1 MMVAKRQRKGKVHK
15 NGTKENPW
23 TRVRT
28 SGETK
33 HATFL
38 ASPICIGQAQ
48 GGGDKMYKKRKPRWM
63 EALPLGSACPHAS
76 RVYFPLLGQIKLSCN
91 SGTPFQIF
99 AMARQNRG
107 NYTLPQHICCHDLD
121 VTWMKQH
128 QLSPSK
134 AETKP
139 NRSPILQKL
148 TLWKLNAKETQ
159 HSGSDKKPSM
169 LTLG

>member
-1 MMVAKRQRKGKVHK
+1 M
-15 NGTKENPW
+15 
-23 TRVRT
+23 RT
-28 SGETK
+28 SGETT

-48 GGGDKMYKKRKPRWM
+48 GRGDKTYKKRKPRWID
-63 EALPLGSACPHAS
+63 ALPLGSACPHAS
-76 RVYFPLLGQIKLSCN
+76 RVYFPLLGRIKLSCN

-128 QLSPSK
+128 QLSPSEE
-134 AETKP
+134 ETKH
-139 NRSPILQKL
+139 NRSPTWQKL
-148 TLWKLNAKETQ
+148 TLWKPDAKETQ
-159 HSGSDKKPSM
+159 HNGSDKKPSM
-169 LTLG
+169 LKLG

>member
-48 GGGDKMYKKRKPRWM
+48 GGGDKTYKKRKPRPFLWGR
-63 EALPLGSACPHAS
+63 LPSCLEGVLCFACE
-76 RVYFPLLGQIKLSCN
+76 IKL
-91 SGTPFQIF
+91 
-99 AMARQNRG
+99 
-107 NYTLPQHICCHDLD
+107 
-121 VTWMKQH
+121 
-128 QLSPSK
+128 
-134 AETKP
+134 
-139 NRSPILQKL
+139 
-148 TLWKLNAKETQ
+148 
-159 HSGSDKKPSM
+159 
-169 LTLG
+169 

>member
-48 GGGDKMYKKRKPRWM
+48 GGGDKTYKKRKPRQI
-63 EALPLGSACPHAS
+63 EASPLGLAHTHAS
-76 RVYFPLLGQIKLSCN
+76 RVYFACGIKL
-91 SGTPFQIF
+91 
-99 AMARQNRG
+99 
-107 NYTLPQHICCHDLD
+107 
-121 VTWMKQH
+121 
-128 QLSPSK
+128 
-134 AETKP
+134 
-139 NRSPILQKL
+139 
-148 TLWKLNAKETQ
+148 
-159 HSGSDKKPSM
+159 
-169 LTLG
+169 

>member
-1 MMVAKRQRKGKVHK
+1 M
-15 NGTKENPW
+15 
-23 TRVRT
+23 RT

-38 ASPICIGQAQ
+38 ASPIGIGQAQ
-48 GGGDKMYKKRKPRWM
+48 GRGDKTYKKRKPRWID
-63 EALPLGSACPHAS
+63 ALPLGSACPHAS
-76 RVYFPLLGQIKLSCN
+76 RVYFPLLGRIKLSCN

-128 QLSPSK
+128 QLSPSEE
-134 AETKP
+134 ETKH
-139 NRSPILQKL
+139 NRSPTWQKL
-148 TLWKLNAKETQ
+148 TLWKPDAKETQ
-159 HSGSDKKPSM
+159 HNGSDKKPSM
-169 LTLG
+169 LKLG